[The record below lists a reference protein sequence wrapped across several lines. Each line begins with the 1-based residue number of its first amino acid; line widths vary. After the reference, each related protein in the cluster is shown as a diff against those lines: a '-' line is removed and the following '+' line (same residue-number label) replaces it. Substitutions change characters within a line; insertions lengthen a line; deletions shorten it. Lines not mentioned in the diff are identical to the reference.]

1 MNEREYETLR
11 KEIFKIVERLTST
24 MDQMK
29 QKLMVNDN
37 SLIKYAVR
45 ALASAQDQLLKAYF
59 SLDPSNRIPLAV
71 GETFQHFLAK
81 NSLVQKLLLDDVYY
95 EVGIGDCIVDVV
107 GRIGNEYVILEAETI
122 PIKCIQKVEKIKN
135 ELVKVL
141 SGKISILNENEN
153 SILQR
158 IKRQLITGKP
168 IRLIFAVTRMPNKST
183 LSNIKKAEN
192 YLIRPEVYYVNK
204 LQPFKISSNL
214 LHEI

>member
-1 MNEREYETLR
+1 MNERGYDTLR

-29 QKLMVNDN
+29 QELMFNGN

-45 ALASAQDQLLKAYF
+45 ALASAQGQLLKAYF
-59 SLDPSNRIPLAV
+59 SLDPSNRIPPAA

-81 NSLVQKLLLDDVYY
+81 NSLAQKLLLNDVCY
-95 EVGIGDCIVDVV
+95 EVGIGDCVVDVV
-107 GRIGNEYVILEAETI
+107 GRIGDEYVILEAETI
-122 PIKCIQKVEKIKN
+122 PTNCVQKVEKIKN

-153 SILQR
+153 SILKG
-158 IKRQLITGKP
+158 IKRQIITGKP

-183 LSNIKKAEN
+183 LNNIKKAEN
-192 YLIRPEVYYVNK
+192 YLIHPEVYYVNK
-204 LQPFKISSNL
+204 QPPFKISSNL
-214 LHEI
+214 LHEF

>member
-153 SILQR
+153 SILQG

-183 LSNIKKAEN
+183 LNNIKKAEN